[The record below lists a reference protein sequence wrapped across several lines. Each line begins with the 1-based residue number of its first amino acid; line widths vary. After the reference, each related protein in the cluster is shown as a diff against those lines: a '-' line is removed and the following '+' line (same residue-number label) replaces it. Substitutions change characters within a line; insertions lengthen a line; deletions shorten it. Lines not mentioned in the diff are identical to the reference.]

1 MEKIENLLKDFL
13 FLLRINQILLR
24 TKNSIDAQL
33 QQLRGRE
40 VETDALLS
48 QIDLGTSKEAFLA
61 KINDP
66 KNITSP
72 ELKQQL
78 KKRNKKST

>member
-1 MEKIENLLKDFL
+1 RPYINGIFFL
-13 FLLRINQILLR
+13 RNH
-24 TKNSIDAQL
+24 
-33 QQLRGRE
+33 LRGRE
-40 VETDALLS
+40 IETDALLS

-78 KKRNKKST
+78 KKRSLET